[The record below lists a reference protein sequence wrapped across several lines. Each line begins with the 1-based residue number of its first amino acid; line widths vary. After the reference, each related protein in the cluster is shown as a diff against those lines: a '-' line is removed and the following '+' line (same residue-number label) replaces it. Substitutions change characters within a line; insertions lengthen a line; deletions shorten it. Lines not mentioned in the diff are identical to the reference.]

1 MTEKQEVVAALRIW
15 LDTPNL
21 MASYE
26 RRGIVVAIVSLRTE
40 AAKAAVVGL
49 GEMLALYA
57 SADAGDPG
65 RVEAL
70 NEILDMA
77 REALSGGSGQILP
90 LTNEIAS
97 PLDALFGEVS

>member
-1 MTEKQEVVAALRIW
+1 MTEKQVVAALRIW
-15 LDTPNL
+15 LDTPDL

-26 RRGIVVAIVSLRTE
+26 RRGVVVVTVALRME
-40 AAKAAVVGL
+40 AAKAAVTGL

-77 REALSGGSGQILP
+77 REALSGGPGQILP